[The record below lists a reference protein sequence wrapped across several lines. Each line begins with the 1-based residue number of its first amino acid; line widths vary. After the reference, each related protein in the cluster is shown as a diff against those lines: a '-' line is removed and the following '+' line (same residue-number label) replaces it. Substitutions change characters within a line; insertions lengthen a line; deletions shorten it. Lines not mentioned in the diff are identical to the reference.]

1 MVGKIVNP
9 NTAGSI
15 VLTLQKK
22 DIIQD
27 YRFNCYSN
35 DKQVIQSKHKS
46 NQVPCPLNA
55 LRIYLLYLSEQYH
68 SIKQTYETFDFRQTV
83 FSIGFYY
90 ADLCRVRTKT
100 D

>member
-1 MVGKIVNP
+1 LVGKIVNP

-35 DKQVIQSKHKS
+35 DKQVIQSK
-46 NQVPCPLNA
+46 
-55 LRIYLLYLSEQYH
+55 Y
-68 SIKQTYETFDFRQTV
+68 
-83 FSIGFYY
+83 
-90 ADLCRVRTKT
+90 
-100 D
+100 